1 MPLTLPTGHEGKR
14 RKNRE
19 QPARFYQAADELAYM
34 VMEERDAQSRSYLCS
49 FQEKLDILQKSMNEN
64 NMKDS
69 MLRLLLC
76 VAARNNNMDAF
87 RMLLTGWEPEEKEGV
102 VRIPVRFPIN
112 SKLIP
117 HVKKI
122 YQYLQEPV
130 KKTAFMADQPRYLDM
145 LLQKLEIRSHGLSV
159 RRVEWKDRVMD
170 TNAPDIYVAILTG
183 NIGMT
188 DYLIGKEGGR
198 EGLVYR
204 MEWQNGYSGI
214 SYMGIGGN
222 NLFAKYMKICHSY
235 GEGTERYYETEER
248 PEYGFEVEFEDKDH
262 NSRRKYT
269 FHDPFT
275 AAVISGERKM
285 IEYISEKFPEMIWNR
300 CMGQAVVRADE
311 DLTEYLAETFPEV
324 TEQISFRTIYREK
337 NIYLTRKYLEEH
349 NPECEKNIAT
359 ICSALDEEREWMEPG
374 VVFETAEIT
383 VLSTPGYYKMILE
396 MLPNPDIKRRIRR
409 NIIRWILSNRP
420 VVFDWPGEPKEKR
433 REEMS
438 QHREMLEVFLMA
450 DTGELENYM
459 ENSADNIICQDI
471 IWNAATLAEEFEKC
485 GIEIKIGYIDL
496 YNANWCTGFY
506 EGKIKDY
513 SRIMKYFQPEC
524 LKSRTDGF
532 NEALIEKNNVGLIR
546 TAMKEGFIG
555 SENAL
560 ELYDYAAVQPQI
572 NEQILQAL
580 IRISL
585 KSRNEIPGRNER
597 RKP

>member
-1 MPLTLPTGHEGKR
+1 MIIKEEPDISRYIKMREGEMKIGEYKLSYRLTEPVYFALTGE
-14 RKNRE
+14 N
-19 QPARFYQAADELAYM
+19 
-34 VMEERDAQSRSYLCS
+34 
-49 FQEKLDILQKSMNEN
+49 EKLDKWIGEGMPVQGVSPQICRELTRPMYMHLWIPRQKESQGRWCVTGTKIEFSFDEMQYMYLPEN
-64 NMKDS
+64 GYK
-69 MLRLLLC
+69 
-76 VAARNNNMDAF
+76 
-87 RMLLTGWEPEEKEGV
+87 
-102 VRIPVRFPIN
+102 
-112 SKLIP
+112 
-117 HVKKI
+117 
-122 YQYLQEPV
+122 
-130 KKTAFMADQPRYLDM
+130 
-145 LLQKLEIRSHGLSV
+145 RSGY
-159 RRVEWKDRVMD
+159 
-170 TNAPDIYVAILTG
+170 ICCILTG

-275 AAVISGERKM
+275 AAVISGDRKM

-337 NIYLTRKYLEEH
+337 NIYLTRTYLEEH
-349 NPECEKNIAT
+349 NPECEKNNAT

-459 ENSADNIICQDI
+459 ENSADHIICQDI

-585 KSRNEIPGRNER
+585 KSRNEIPGRNGR